1 MDEKVKKQKF
11 LQLQFGMLLL
21 ACTLLPDWGSLL
33 GVSDFDIPVFCCKL
47 VGIVMGG
54 TALYA
59 FYKSMGESMPKHF
72 LALSGGGIIL
82 ALLSMLPD
90 IPSWLEYVGL
100 VGLLVALFLSGGSL
114 SVEWKNAGSHGAY
127 LVLLAILLH
136 VYDGIGDSTM
146 TAVAALIG
154 LILYFM
160 GLGKM
165 KETLDADG
173 IKGVSRLKIAVVL
186 SIVAVVF
193 GWIPLLGGII
203 AGILLAVA
211 FIVEYMGYSA
221 MKRSVS
227 IGSEGQKGAGKLC
240 ISMIVLLVAAII
252 DFFPFTGMIVGII
265 SLVALWLVF
274 RGWNMILEGMESDMD
289 KM

>member
-21 ACTLLPDWGSLL
+21 VCTLLPDWGSLL
-33 GVSDFDIPVFCCKL
+33 GIPGFDFPVFCCKL
-47 VGIVMGG
+47 AGFVMGG

-59 FYKSMGESMPKHF
+59 FYKSMGESMPNYY

-82 ALLSMLPD
+82 AMLSMLPD
-90 IPSWLEYVGL
+90 IPSWFEYLGL
-100 VGLLVALFLSGGSL
+100 VGLLVALFLSRGCL

-203 AGILLAVA
+203 AGILLIIA
-211 FIVEYMGYSA
+211 FIIEYMGYSA

-227 IGSEGQKGAGKLC
+227 LGEVGQKGAGKLC
-240 ISMIVLLVAAII
+240 ISMIILLLASII
-252 DFFPFTGMIVGII
+252 DLFPLTGMIVGII
-265 SLVALWLVF
+265 LFIALWLVF
-274 RGWNMILEGMESDMD
+274 RGWNMILDGMESDID
-289 KM
+289 KN